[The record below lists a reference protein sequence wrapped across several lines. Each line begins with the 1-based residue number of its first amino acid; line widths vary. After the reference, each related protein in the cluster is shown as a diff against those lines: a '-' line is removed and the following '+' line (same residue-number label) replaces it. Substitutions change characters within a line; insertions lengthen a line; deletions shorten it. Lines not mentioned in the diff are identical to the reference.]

1 MPDKIW
7 KIVFNKNEKKKKGNL
22 IGIGHHR
29 KMTSKEDKP
38 YKKKTL
44 QEDMKKALQE
54 EDITGI
60 YPYRKMTSQ
69 KDNLTKRQEEGLT
82 GR

>member
-1 MPDKIW
+1 MEFLNPHL
-7 KIVFNKNEKKKKGNL
+7 KG
-22 IGIGHHR
+22 R
-29 KMTSKEDKP
+29 QP

-60 YPYRKMTSQ
+60 YPYRKLTSQ
-69 KDNLTKRQEEGLT
+69 KDSLTKRQ
-82 GR
+82 

>member
-1 MPDKIW
+1 MFKIDENVLEGSTKFGISQEDK
-7 KIVFNKNEKKKKGNL
+7 L

-44 QEDMKKALQE
+44 QDDMKKALQE
-54 EDITGI
+54 EDIIGI
-60 YPYRKMTSQ
+60 YPYGKMTSQ
-69 KDNLTKRQEEGLT
+69 KDKVAKKRKKDL
-82 GR
+82 